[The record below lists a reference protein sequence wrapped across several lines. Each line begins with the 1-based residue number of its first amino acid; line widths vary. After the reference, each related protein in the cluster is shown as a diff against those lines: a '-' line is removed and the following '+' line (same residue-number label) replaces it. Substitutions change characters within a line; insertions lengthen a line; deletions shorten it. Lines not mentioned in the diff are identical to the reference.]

1 MPNIEIF
8 RGKKVLLRTS
18 DNVSEVIRCARFI
31 PIISGVASDVVL
43 ILFDDNGLVEL
54 IQSAFPSVKMFLPNT
69 SPPFLYDIELD
80 LVKLPLLLT
89 NYRHLVPLDY
99 LRPPT
104 DKPTLKVGLENL
116 GMINIGLALY
126 GCAASKQIDST
137 MISQNITLTQ
147 LHNTQFYFIPA
158 DPNQSAPKPPYSHF
172 NDIAGLVHN
181 YQDLAALLASLD
193 IIICFEN
200 DAAHLAICIGKP
212 VWLLIPNNVSQKIV
226 DSWKELPNV
235 TVFQQPPSGNWN
247 EVVRNISLF
256 QFFQPEAVVF
266 KAFST
271 EGVKPELPI
280 ALPIPSIVIEETNQ
294 LPQLLDV
301 DLAMFSTVCIE
312 TTTVCNLKCP
322 YCPHSTD
329 KAKPPAYMPEE
340 MFYRIIDSLYDYVP
354 TYNGTISPS
363 LYGEPLLDKRFE
375 TFIRYAKKK
384 FPHARIELFTNG
396 VFLTYERYLSLRE
409 SGVDHYNISQH
420 TQEQPQAL
428 ADTLMRLQKE
438 LSEELP
444 ITINRMLVQNKFNRG
459 GLIEVDTYAPELYPR
474 MQSCFAGYKNLTFDY
489 RGYATLCCNDYQVL
503 HTYGNIVSKSV
514 REIWEGKHYR
524 RVRNMLML
532 GFLPLPI
539 CRTCLNH

>member
-18 DNVSEVIRCARFI
+18 DNVSGVIRCARFI

-193 IIICFEN
+193 IIIP
-200 DAAHLAICIGKP
+200 K
-212 VWLLIPNNVSQKIV
+212 S
-226 DSWKELPNV
+226 
-235 TVFQQPPSGNWN
+235 
-247 EVVRNISLF
+247 
-256 QFFQPEAVVF
+256 
-266 KAFST
+266 
-271 EGVKPELPI
+271 
-280 ALPIPSIVIEETNQ
+280 
-294 LPQLLDV
+294 
-301 DLAMFSTVCIE
+301 
-312 TTTVCNLKCP
+312 CNL
-322 YCPHSTD
+322 
-329 KAKPPAYMPEE
+329 
-340 MFYRIIDSLYDYVP
+340 
-354 TYNGTISPS
+354 
-363 LYGEPLLDKRFE
+363 
-375 TFIRYAKKK
+375 
-384 FPHARIELFTNG
+384 
-396 VFLTYERYLSLRE
+396 
-409 SGVDHYNISQH
+409 
-420 TQEQPQAL
+420 
-428 ADTLMRLQKE
+428 
-438 LSEELP
+438 
-444 ITINRMLVQNKFNRG
+444 
-459 GLIEVDTYAPELYPR
+459 
-474 MQSCFAGYKNLTFDY
+474 NL
-489 RGYATLCCNDYQVL
+489 
-503 HTYGNIVSKSV
+503 
-514 REIWEGKHYR
+514 
-524 RVRNMLML
+524 
-532 GFLPLPI
+532 
-539 CRTCLNH
+539 